1 MSEGAA
7 LPLAGIRVL
16 DLSRLMAGN
25 MLTLQL
31 ADFGADVIKV
41 ESEHG
46 DTLRDWKNGG
56 KSIWWKVY
64 ARNKR
69 SICLDLKN
77 QDDVGKLL
85 ALVPEADVLVESFK
99 SGGLESYGIS
109 PAVLHAANPK
119 LVIVRISGWGQTG
132 PYATRPGFGT
142 LVEAFSGFAEK
153 NGFPDKPPALP
164 NLGLADMIAG
174 LSGAFATLVAVREVE
189 VNGGLGQVV
198 DLSLLEPMLG
208 ILGPDA
214 GIYQHT
220 GQLPRRL
227 GNRAEVAAPRNAYV
241 CSDGHWMVMSGSTQR
256 MAQRIL
262 RAVGAP
268 ELVDDPRFADNAARL
283 ANIDEL
289 DRVIGDF
296 VRQHT
301 LDANLA
307 HFGALDVTVGPVL
320 SVDQLM
326 QDRHVTERQVLVD
339 VPDPELGSVTMHN
352 VFPRLS
358 RTPGSIRTPAPKLGE
373 HQDLA
378 GSTPTRQRPTAPGR
392 STTTVRS
399 GRGRCGTSTRRWATT
414 RSRTGS

>member
-1 MSEGAA
+1 MSETTS

-69 SICLDLKN
+69 SICLDLK
-77 QDDVGKLL
+77 DRTDVEKLL

-99 SGGLESYGIS
+99 NGGLESYGLS
-109 PAVLHAANPK
+109 PEVLHLANPK

-132 PYATRPGFGT
+132 PYASRSGFGT

-174 LSGAFATLVAVREVE
+174 LSGAFATLAAVREVE

-220 GQLPRRL
+220 GELPRRL
-227 GNRAEVAAPRNAYV
+227 GNRAEVAAPRNAYL
-241 CSDGHWMVMSGSTQR
+241 CSDGRWLVMSGSTQR

-262 RAVGAP
+262 KAVGAP
-268 ELVDDPRFADNAARL
+268 ELVDDPRFADNASRL

-289 DRVIGDF
+289 DRVIGGF
-296 VRQHT
+296 VQRHT
-301 LDANLA
+301 LDENLA

-358 RTPGSIRTPAPKLGE
+358 RTPGRIRTPAPRLGE

-378 GSTPTRQRPTAPGR
+378 DITAPTRRQQ
-392 STTTVRS
+392 
-399 GRGRCGTSTRRWATT
+399 
-414 RSRTGS
+414 

>member
-1 MSEGAA
+1 MSNATS
-7 LPLAGIRVL
+7 LPLSGIRVL

-46 DTLRDWKNGG
+46 DTLRDWKNDD

-69 SICLDLKN
+69 SICLDLK
-77 QDDVGKLL
+77 DPADVGKLF
-85 ALVPEADVLVESFK
+85 ALVPDAQVLVESFK
-99 SGGLESYGIS
+99 NGGLESYGLS
-109 PAVLHAANPK
+109 PDLLQQVNPK

-174 LSGAFATLVAVREVE
+174 LSGAFATLAAVREVE
-189 VNGGLGQVV
+189 VNGGLGQVI

-220 GQLPRRL
+220 GQLPRRM
-227 GNRAEVAAPRNAYV
+227 GNRAEVAAPRNAYL
-241 CSDGHWMVMSGSTQR
+241 CSDGRWMVMSGSTQR
-256 MAQRIL
+256 MAQKIL
-262 RAVGAP
+262 TAVGAP
-268 ELVDDPRFADNAARL
+268 ELVRDPRFANNASRL

-296 VRQHT
+296 VKQHT
-301 LDANLA
+301 LEENLA
-307 HFGALDVTVGPVL
+307 HFGALEVTVGPVL
-320 SVDQLM
+320 NVDQLM
-326 QDRHVTERQVLVD
+326 QDPHVTQRQVLLD
-339 VPDPELGSVTMHN
+339 VPDAELGSVTMHN

-358 RTPGSIRTPAPKLGE
+358 RTPGRIRTPAPRLGE
-373 HQDLA
+373 HQEIA
-378 GSTPTRQRPTAPGR
+378 ESQQP
-392 STTTVRS
+392 
-399 GRGRCGTSTRRWATT
+399 STRRQA
-414 RSRTGS
+414 

>member
-1 MSEGAA
+1 MSEAGS

-46 DTLRDWKNGG
+46 DTLRDWKNDG

-69 SICLDLKN
+69 SICLDLKHAE
-77 QDDVGKLL
+77 DVRKLL
-85 ALVPEADVLVESFK
+85 ALLPQAQVLVESFRT
-99 SGGLESYGIS
+99 GGLESYGLG
-109 PAVLHAANPK
+109 PEVLHEVNPK

-132 PYATRPGFGT
+132 PYAARPGFGT

-174 LSGAFATLVAVREVE
+174 VTGAFATLAAVREVE

-198 DLSLLEPMLG
+198 DLSLLEPMLA

-227 GNRAEVAAPRNAYV
+227 GNRAEVAAPRNAYL
-241 CSDGHWMVMSGSTQR
+241 CSDGKWMVMSGSTQR
-256 MAQRIL
+256 MAAKIL

-268 ELVDDPRFADNAARL
+268 ELIDDPRFADNAARL
-283 ANIDEL
+283 AHIDAL
-289 DRVIGDF
+289 DERIGAF
-296 VRQHT
+296 VRQQT
-301 LDANLA
+301 LQENLA
-307 HFGALDVTVGPVL
+307 HFAALDITVGPVL
-320 SVDQLM
+320 NVHELM
-326 QDRHVTERQVLVD
+326 QDPHVLQRQVLVD
-339 VPDPELGSVTMHN
+339 VPDAELGSVTMHN
-352 VFPRLS
+352 VVPRMS
-358 RTPGSIRTPAPKLGE
+358 RTPGRIRMPAPRLGE
-373 HQDLA
+373 HQHIA
-378 GSTPTRQRPTAPGR
+378 QSGTRNKGSTDG
-392 STTTVRS
+392 
-399 GRGRCGTSTRRWATT
+399 
-414 RSRTGS
+414 

>member
-1 MSEGAA
+1 
-7 LPLAGIRVL
+7 
-16 DLSRLMAGN
+16 
-25 MLTLQL
+25 
-31 ADFGADVIKV
+31 V
-41 ESEHG
+41 ESEQG

-77 QDDVGKLL
+77 RDDVDKLL
-85 ALVPEADVLVESFK
+85 ALVPQAQVLVESFK
-99 SGGLESYGIS
+99 SGGLESYGLA
-109 PAVLHAANPK
+109 PDVLHQANPK

-132 PYATRPGFGT
+132 PYAARPGFGT

-174 LSGAFATLVAVREVE
+174 LSGAFATLAAVREVE

-220 GQLPRRL
+220 GQLPRRM
-227 GNRAEVAAPRNAYV
+227 GNRAEVAAPRNAYL
-241 CSDGHWMVMSGSTQR
+241 CSDGRWMVMSGSTQR
-256 MAQRIL
+256 MAARIL
-262 RAVGAP
+262 KAVGAP
-268 ELVDDPRFADNAARL
+268 ELIDDPRFADNAARL

-289 DRVIGDF
+289 DRVIGGF
-296 VRQHT
+296 VQQHT
-301 LDANLA
+301 LEENLA

-326 QDRHVTERQVLVD
+326 RDAHVTERQVLVD
-339 VPDPELGSVTMHN
+339 VPDAQLGSVTMHN

-358 RTPGSIRTPAPKLGE
+358 RTPGSIRTPAPQLGE
-373 HQDLA
+373 HQDI
-378 GSTPTRQRPTAPGR
+378 TEQ
-392 STTTVRS
+392 TTT
-399 GRGRCGTSTRRWATT
+399 RRQQ
-414 RSRTGS
+414 

>member
-1 MSEGAA
+1 MSEATS

-46 DTLRDWKNGG
+46 DTLRDWKNDD

-69 SICLDLKN
+69 SICLDLKHSA
-77 QDDVGKLL
+77 DVQKLM
-85 ALVPEADVLVESFK
+85 ALLPQAQVLVESFK
-99 SGGLESYGIS
+99 NGGMESYGLG
-109 PAVLHAANPK
+109 PEALHQVNPK

-132 PYATRPGFGT
+132 PYAARPGFGT

-174 LSGAFATLVAVREVE
+174 LSGAFATLAAVREVE

-198 DLSLLEPMLG
+198 DLSLLEPMLA

-220 GQLPRRL
+220 GQLPRRM
-227 GNRAEVAAPRNAYV
+227 GNRAEVAAPRNAYL
-241 CSDGHWMVMSGSTQR
+241 CSDGKWMVMSGSTQR
-256 MAQRIL
+256 MAARIL
-262 RAVGAP
+262 KAVGAP
-268 ELVDDPRFADNAARL
+268 ELIDDPRFANNAARL
-283 ANIDEL
+283 ANIDAL
-289 DRVIGDF
+289 DERIDAF

-301 LDANLA
+301 LEDNLA

-326 QDRHVTERQVLVD
+326 LDRHVIERQVLVD
-339 VPDPELGSVTMHN
+339 VPDTELGSVTMHN
-352 VFPRLS
+352 VVPRLS
-358 RTPGSIRTPAPKLGE
+358 RTPGRIRSQAPGLGE
-373 HQDLA
+373 HQDIVE
-378 GSTPTRQRPTAPGR
+378 TRTTDSRRPT
-392 STTTVRS
+392 
-399 GRGRCGTSTRRWATT
+399 
-414 RSRTGS
+414 

>member
-1 MSEGAA
+1 MSGASP

-25 MLTLQL
+25 MLTVQL

-41 ESEHG
+41 ESQHG
-46 DTLRDWKNGG
+46 DTLRDWKNDG

-64 ARNKR
+64 GRNKR
-69 SICLDLKN
+69 SLCLDLK
-77 QDDVGKLL
+77 QPADIEKLL
-85 ALVPEADVLVESFK
+85 ALLPEAQVLVESFK
-99 SGGLESYGIS
+99 SGGMEGYGLS
-109 PAVLHAANPK
+109 PAALHAVNPK

-132 PYATRPGFGT
+132 PYAARPGFGT

-164 NLGLADMIAG
+164 NLGLADMVAG
-174 LSGAFATLVAVREVE
+174 LSGAFATLAAVREVE

-198 DLSLLEPMLG
+198 DLSLLEPILA

-214 GIYQHT
+214 GIFQHT
-220 GQLPRRL
+220 GERPRRL
-227 GNRAEVAAPRNAYV
+227 GNRAEVAAPRNAYR
-241 CSDGHWMVMSGSTQR
+241 CSDDRWLVMSGSTQR
-256 MAQRIL
+256 MAEKIL

-268 ELVDDPRFADNAARL
+268 ELVTDPRFADNASRL
-283 ANIDEL
+283 ANVEEL
-289 DRVIGDF
+289 DRVIGGF
-296 VRQHT
+296 IGQHT
-301 LDANLA
+301 LADNLA

-326 QDRHVTERQVLVD
+326 TDPHVLQREVLVD
-339 VPDPELGSVTMHN
+339 VPDAELGSVTMHN

-358 RTPGSIRTPAPKLGE
+358 RTPGRIRSPAPRLGE

-378 GSTPTRQRPTAPGR
+378 AEPPSQRR
-392 STTTVRS
+392 
-399 GRGRCGTSTRRWATT
+399 TS
-414 RSRTGS
+414 

>member
-1 MSEGAA
+1 MSGGSP

-25 MLTLQL
+25 MLTVQL

-46 DTLRDWKNGG
+46 DTLRDWKNDG

-64 ARNKR
+64 GRNKR
-69 SICLDLKN
+69 SLCLDLK
-77 QDDVGKLL
+77 QPADIQKLL
-85 ALVPEADVLVESFK
+85 ALLPEAQVLVESFK
-99 SGGLESYGIS
+99 SGGMEGYGLS
-109 PAVLHAANPK
+109 PAALHAVNPK

-132 PYATRPGFGT
+132 PYAARPGFGT

-164 NLGLADMIAG
+164 NLGLADMVAG
-174 LSGAFATLVAVREVE
+174 LSGAFATLAAVREVE

-198 DLSLLEPMLG
+198 DLSLLEPILA

-214 GIYQHT
+214 GIFQHT
-220 GQLPRRL
+220 GERPRRL
-227 GNRAEVAAPRNAYV
+227 GNRAEVAAPRNAYR
-241 CSDGHWMVMSGSTQR
+241 CSDDRWLVMSGSTQR
-256 MAQRIL
+256 MAEKIL
-262 RAVGAP
+262 KAVGAP
-268 ELVDDPRFADNAARL
+268 ELVTDPRFADNASRL
-283 ANIDEL
+283 ANVEEL
-289 DRVIGDF
+289 DRVIGGF
-296 VRQHT
+296 IGQHT
-301 LDANLA
+301 LADNLA

-326 QDRHVTERQVLVD
+326 TDPHVLQREVLVD
-339 VPDPELGSVTMHN
+339 VPDAELGSVTMHN

-358 RTPGSIRTPAPKLGE
+358 RTPGRIRSPAPRLGE

-378 GSTPTRQRPTAPGR
+378 DAKSPSQRR
-392 STTTVRS
+392 SP
-399 GRGRCGTSTRRWATT
+399 
-414 RSRTGS
+414 

>member
-1 MSEGAA
+1 
-7 LPLAGIRVL
+7 VL

-46 DTLRDWKNGG
+46 DTLRDWKNDG

-69 SICLDLKN
+69 SICLDLK
-77 QDDVGKLL
+77 DAGDIATLMALL
-85 ALVPEADVLVESFK
+85 PDAQVLVESFK
-99 SGGLESYGIS
+99 TGGLEGYGLS
-109 PAVLHAANPK
+109 PDALHEVNPK

-132 PYATRPGFGT
+132 PYAARPGFGT

-174 LSGAFATLVAVREVE
+174 LSGAFATLAAVREVE

-227 GNRAEVAAPRNAYV
+227 GNRAEVAAPRNAYL
-241 CSDGHWMVMSGSTQR
+241 CSDDRWMVMSGSTQR
-256 MAQRIL
+256 MAARIL
-262 RAVGAP
+262 KAVGAP
-268 ELVDDPRFADNAARL
+268 ELIDDPRFADNAARL

-289 DRVIGDF
+289 DRVIGGF
-296 VRQHT
+296 VRLHT
-301 LDANLA
+301 LEENLA

-326 QDRHVTERQVLVD
+326 KDRHVTEREVLVD
-339 VPDPELGSVTMHN
+339 VPDEELGSVTMHN

-358 RTPGSIRTPAPKLGE
+358 RTPGSIRTPAPRLGE
-373 HQDLA
+373 HQDIA
-378 GSTPTRQRPTAPGR
+378 EAKTPTRRQQ
-392 STTTVRS
+392 
-399 GRGRCGTSTRRWATT
+399 
-414 RSRTGS
+414 

>member
-1 MSEGAA
+1 MSGGSP

-25 MLTLQL
+25 MLTVQL

-41 ESEHG
+41 ESQHG
-46 DTLRDWKNGG
+46 DTLRDWKNDG

-64 ARNKR
+64 GRNKR
-69 SICLDLKN
+69 SLCLDLK
-77 QDDVGKLL
+77 QPADIEKLL
-85 ALVPEADVLVESFK
+85 ALLPEAQVLVESFK
-99 SGGLESYGIS
+99 SGGMEGYGLS
-109 PAVLHAANPK
+109 PAALHAVNPK

-132 PYATRPGFGT
+132 PYAARPGFGT

-164 NLGLADMIAG
+164 NLGLADMVAG
-174 LSGAFATLVAVREVE
+174 LSGAFATLAAVREVE

-198 DLSLLEPMLG
+198 DLSLLEPILA

-214 GIYQHT
+214 GIFQHT
-220 GQLPRRL
+220 GERPRRL
-227 GNRAEVAAPRNAYV
+227 GNRAEVAAPRNAYR
-241 CSDGHWMVMSGSTQR
+241 CSDDRWLVMSGSTQR
-256 MAQRIL
+256 MAEKIL

-268 ELVDDPRFADNAARL
+268 ELVTDPRFADNASRL
-283 ANIDEL
+283 ANVEEL
-289 DRVIGDF
+289 DRVIGGF
-296 VRQHT
+296 IGQHT
-301 LDANLA
+301 LADNLA

-326 QDRHVTERQVLVD
+326 TDPHVLQREVLVD
-339 VPDPELGSVTMHN
+339 VPDAELGSVTMHN

-358 RTPGSIRTPAPKLGE
+358 RTPGRIRSPAPRLGE

-378 GSTPTRQRPTAPGR
+378 DAKPSSQRR
-392 STTTVRS
+392 SS
-399 GRGRCGTSTRRWATT
+399 
-414 RSRTGS
+414 

>member
-1 MSEGAA
+1 MSNATS
-7 LPLAGIRVL
+7 LPLSGIRVL

-46 DTLRDWKNGG
+46 DTLRDWKNDD

-69 SICLDLKN
+69 SICLDLK
-77 QDDVGKLL
+77 DPADVGKLF
-85 ALVPEADVLVESFK
+85 ALVPDAQVLVESFK
-99 SGGLESYGIS
+99 NGGLESYGLS
-109 PAVLHAANPK
+109 PDVLQQVNPK

-174 LSGAFATLVAVREVE
+174 LSGAFATLAAVREVE

-220 GQLPRRL
+220 GQLPRRM
-227 GNRAEVAAPRNAYV
+227 GNRAEVAAPRNAYL
-241 CSDGHWMVMSGSTQR
+241 CSDGRWMVMSGSTQR
-256 MAQRIL
+256 MAQKIL
-262 RAVGAP
+262 KAVGAP
-268 ELVDDPRFADNAARL
+268 ELVRDPRFANNASRL
-283 ANIDEL
+283 VNIDEL

-296 VRQHT
+296 VKQHT
-301 LDANLA
+301 LEDNLA
-307 HFGALDVTVGPVL
+307 HFGALEVTVGPVL
-320 SVDQLM
+320 NVDQLM
-326 QDRHVTERQVLVD
+326 QDPHVTQRQVLLD
-339 VPDPELGSVTMHN
+339 VPDAELGSVTMHN

-358 RTPGSIRTPAPKLGE
+358 RTPGRIRTPAPRLGE
-373 HQDLA
+373 HQEIA
-378 GSTPTRQRPTAPGR
+378 ESQQP
-392 STTTVRS
+392 
-399 GRGRCGTSTRRWATT
+399 STRRQA
-414 RSRTGS
+414 